1 MTVGYVAGTN
11 IGAVTVVV
19 VGAVVVGV
27 VAVVAEVPEVLA
39 ERTDAGVDFDAVVG
53 VGATVAATV
62 VRRVTFN
69 ALLVVPPAS
78 DARPANR
85 PVPVSAPASDQRVSC
100 LIRRNPAS
108 RFLRLRR
115 FSAWRF
121 MVTIVV
127 RRPKCHLGSR

>member
-1 MTVGYVAGTN
+1 MTAGFVAGTT

-27 VAVVAEVPEVLA
+27 
-39 ERTDAGVDFDAVVG
+39 DFDAVVG
-53 VGATVAATV
+53 VVELGAAVAATV
-62 VRRVTFN
+62 VRSATLV
-69 ALLVVPPAS
+69 AELVVVPPAW

-85 PVPVSAPASDQRVSC
+85 PVPVSAPSSDQRVSR
-100 LIRRNPAS
+100 LTRRSPAS

-115 FSAWRF
+115 FSASRF

-127 RRPKCHLGSR
+127 RGSKCHLGSR